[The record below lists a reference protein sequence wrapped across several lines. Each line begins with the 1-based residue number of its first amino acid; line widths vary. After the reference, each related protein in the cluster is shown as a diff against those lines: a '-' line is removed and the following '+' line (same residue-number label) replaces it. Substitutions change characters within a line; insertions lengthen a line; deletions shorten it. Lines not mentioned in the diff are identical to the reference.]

1 MLILASKSPRRKEIL
16 EGLGL
21 EFRCESPE
29 VDESHPFFYII
40 IKRCHFMDHETIQM
54 IISAQNAGGGQ
65 AAIYSLLSPA
75 VVAASF
81 CVVLIIIIMII
92 GGILD
97 HFTEKPDQNIPIW
110 EEFPKEEEKR
120 SNKK

>member
-1 MLILASKSPRRKEIL
+1 MN
-16 EGLGL
+16 
-21 EFRCESPE
+21 
-29 VDESHPFFYII
+29 
-40 IKRCHFMDHETIQM
+40 HETIQM
-54 IISAQNAGGGQ
+54 IISAQNAGSGQ

-97 HFTEKPDQNIPIW
+97 HFTAKSEDPFPIW
-110 EEFPKEEEKR
+110 EEFPKDDR
-120 SNKK
+120 FTKKEGKTNEQK

>member
-1 MLILASKSPRRKEIL
+1 
-16 EGLGL
+16 
-21 EFRCESPE
+21 
-29 VDESHPFFYII
+29 
-40 IKRCHFMDHETIQM
+40 MDHETIQM